1 MNEEEEE
8 EESDILNEYDEV
20 DAGIEV
26 DELLT
31 EEKEEEEIHVH
42 EELKDLSDH
51 GLSEE
56 VTPLDGIMEAK
67 NHQNSFVD
75 IDVIDDNEA
84 NHCEKNRD

>member
-8 EESDILNEYDEV
+8 ESEEDILNESDEV
-20 DAGIEV
+20 DEGIEV
-26 DELLT
+26 DELL
-31 EEKEEEEIHVH
+31 EKEEEEIDVH

-84 NHCEKNRD
+84 NHCEKYRD